1 MSPSDTVP
9 SRSVHAPAAR
19 DSKSREEKRHKRIEE
34 GEEETKNN
42 EKPANED
49 RRGRIGDRKR
59 RRGNF
64 AVIDTSPSLDG
75 ERRIRKKPAGE
86 YRASQEFTEHRARN
100 AEHGAHN
107 TKLERDLSLPPTTL
121 RQMRGVSGG

>member
-75 ERRIRKKPAGE
+75 ERRIRK
-86 YRASQEFTEHRARN
+86 RRS
-100 AEHGAHN
+100 
-107 TKLERDLSLPPTTL
+107 
-121 RQMRGVSGG
+121 

>member
-1 MSPSDTVP
+1 MNPIIPLMTHQTLLLSLQLPLLKKVGCPHPIPCPQDLSMHP
-9 SRSVHAPAAR
+9 LLEIAKAG
-19 DSKSREEKRHKRIEE
+19 EEKRQKRIEE

-75 ERRIRKKPAGE
+75 ERRIRK
-86 YRASQEFTEHRARN
+86 RRS
-100 AEHGAHN
+100 
-107 TKLERDLSLPPTTL
+107 
-121 RQMRGVSGG
+121 